1 MVAYRRVYDSRHL
14 QADCQEPG
22 TLRSTIEDG
31 LPLPFL
37 YNCDELQVR
46 GEELPAVVLPPPRL
60 ALPHRRLQPAADRDD
75 ARVLRGRRQ
84 VAVT

>member
-1 MVAYRRVYDSRHL
+1 MTHVTCRLTPKNREPYARQSRTGYL
-14 QADCQEPG
+14 Y
-22 TLRSTIEDG
+22 L
-31 LPLPFL
+31 FL